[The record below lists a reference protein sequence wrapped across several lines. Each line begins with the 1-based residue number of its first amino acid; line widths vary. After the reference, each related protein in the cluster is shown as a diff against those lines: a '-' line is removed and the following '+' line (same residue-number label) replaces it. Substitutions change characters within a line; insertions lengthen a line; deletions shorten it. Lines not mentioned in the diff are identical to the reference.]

1 MYGVIGSGN
10 FGTAMSNVMA
20 LNGKVFIFVRRKE
33 VYDNILHKRFNRGQ
47 QMHPNVQPTMSIEEV
62 AENCKVIFPLVPS
75 SNFREMMQKAAS
87 CFTPEHILIHG
98 TKGLDI
104 DLSSNTDTTSEMP
117 KAVPLRREYIHT
129 MCDIIRQESVVIR
142 VGCLSGPNLS
152 KEIANNE
159 PTATVVA
166 SRFDEVI
173 EKGKRALR
181 GSMFRVY
188 GSHDVL
194 GVELAGVLKN
204 IMALA
209 AGMLRGLNFGENSK
223 AMLISRGLGEMIKLG
238 QALGA
243 DTSAFLGIAG
253 VGDLVATCSSH
264 LSRNHTV
271 GYRLAKGEELQAIVA
286 DMNQVVEGIKTVR
299 IAKGIAMYYQLEL
312 PIVEGLYRV
321 LYEGDSIS
329 NCMDYLMSHGFDRDV
344 DFY

>member
-1 MYGVIGSGN
+1 MDYYGVIGSGN
-10 FGTAMSNVMA
+10 FGTAMANVMA
-20 LNGKVFIFVRRKE
+20 LNGKVLIYVRRQE

-47 QMHPNVQPTMSIEEV
+47 TMHANVQPTMSLEEV
-62 AENCKVIFPLVPS
+62 ANKCKLIVPLVPS
-75 SNFREMMQKAAS
+75 SNFREMIQKAAP
-87 CFTPEHILIHG
+87 FLTPEHILVHG

-104 DLSSNTDTTSEMP
+104 QLPTNPTTE
-117 KAVPLRREYIHT
+117 KAIPLRREYIHT
-129 MCDIIRQESVVIR
+129 MCDIIQQESVVIR

-173 EKGKRALR
+173 EQGKQALK

-194 GVELAGVLKN
+194 GIELAGVLKN
-204 IMALA
+204 IMAIG

-238 QALGA
+238 KALGA
-243 DTSAFLGIAG
+243 DTSAFLGVAG
-253 VGDLVATCSSH
+253 VGDLVATCSSQ

-271 GYRLAKGEELQAIVA
+271 GYRLAKGENLDTIVE
-286 DMNQVVEGIKTVR
+286 DMNQVVEGIKTVK
-299 IAKGIAMYYQLEL
+299 IAKGISMFYHLEL

-329 NCMDYLMSHGFDRDV
+329 NCMNYLMSHGFDKDV

>member
-1 MYGVIGSGN
+1 MSYYGVIGSGN
-10 FGTAMSNVMA
+10 FGTAMANVMA
-20 LNGKVFIFVRRKE
+20 RNGKVLIYVRRQE
-33 VYDNILHKRFNRGQ
+33 VYDNILNKRFNRGQ
-47 QMHPNVQPTMSIEEV
+47 NMHPNVRPTMSLEEV

-75 SNFREMMQKAAS
+75 SNFRDMMKKAAP
-87 CFTPEHILIHG
+87 CLTPEHILVHG
-98 TKGLDI
+98 TKGLDL
-104 DLSSNTDTTSEMP
+104 DRPSNTQME
-117 KAVPLRREYIHT
+117 KAIPLRREYIHT
-129 MCDIIRQESVVIR
+129 MSDIIQQESVVIR

-173 EKGKRALR
+173 TKGKQALR

-209 AGMLRGLNFGENSK
+209 AGMLRGLNYGENSK

-238 QALGA
+238 NALGA
-243 DTSAFLGIAG
+243 DTSAFLGVAG

-271 GYRLAKGEELQAIVA
+271 GYRLAKGEELQAIIT

-312 PIVEGLYRV
+312 PIVHALYGL
-321 LYEGDSIS
+321 LYEGDSIE
-329 NCMDYLMSHGFDRDV
+329 NCMKYLMSHGFDKDV

>member
-10 FGTAMSNVMA
+10 FGTAMANVMA
-20 LNGKVFIFVRRKE
+20 LNGKVLIYTRRKE
-33 VYDNILHKRFNRGQ
+33 VHDNILTKRFNRGQ
-47 QMHPNVQPTMSIEEV
+47 EIHPNVQPSMSLEEV
-62 AENCKVIFPLVPS
+62 MTSCKLIVPLVPS
-75 SNFREMMQKAAS
+75 SNFREMIKKAS
-87 CFTPEHILIHG
+87 CYLTPEHLLIHG

-104 DLSSNTDTTSEMP
+104 NLPPNATTD

-166 SRFDEVI
+166 SRFNEVI
-173 EKGKRALR
+173 EQGKRALK

-209 AGMLRGLNFGENSK
+209 AGMLRGLGFGENSK

-238 QALGA
+238 NALGA
-243 DTSAFLGIAG
+243 DTSAFLGLAG
-253 VGDLVATCSSH
+253 VGDLVATCSSR

-271 GYRLAKGEELQAIVA
+271 GYRLAQGEKLQAIIE

-312 PIVEGLYRV
+312 PIVEALYRI
-321 LYEGDSIS
+321 LYQGDSIT
-329 NCMDYLMSHGFDRDV
+329 NGIEYLMNHGFDRDV